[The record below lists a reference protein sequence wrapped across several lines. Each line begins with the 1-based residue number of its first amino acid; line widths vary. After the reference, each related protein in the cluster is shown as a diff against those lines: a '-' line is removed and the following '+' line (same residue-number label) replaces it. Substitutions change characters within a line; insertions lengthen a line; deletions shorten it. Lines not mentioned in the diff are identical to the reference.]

1 MNWLV
6 TDGTRAGLVGD
17 NGEGKTTLLR
27 ILAGKAEPDEGT
39 VEYVGGATIG
49 YLPQDMAEL
58 GDGSVMEFL
67 SADSGV
73 AGMKRRLEET
83 EERISRA
90 AEGSAELKSA
100 LAAHEELEHEFSH
113 RGGYGFEAMAKKIL
127 RGLGFAPGDSE
138 RPCGEFSGGWRMRIA
153 LGAIL
158 LRAPDVLLLDEPTNH
173 LDTESM
179 EWLENWLRDYRGII
193 LFVSHDMRFLERIAS
208 EIAHL
213 ERGEITRYSMGYE
226 RYLAE
231 REAARERLSQAIEDQ
246 KEQIEHIQR
255 FVERFRYK
263 SSKATQVQSR
273 IKQLEKMEI
282 YEQNAPSQSVKIK
295 FPEAP
300 RSGYEVVSAAG
311 ISKRYADKEVFSDVT
326 FALRRGER
334 AALVGV
340 NGAGKSTL
348 MRLLSG
354 AETPDAGTVKLG
366 HNVKLAYFSQ
376 ESAMNLDYSHTVWE
390 EATRAGSSMTEAARR
405 SLLGAFL
412 FSGDDVKKTVKVLSG
427 GEKSR
432 LSLFKL
438 ILSSSNFLVLDEP
451 TNHLDMKT
459 REIFQN
465 ALMRYGG
472 TLLIVSHDRYFLDN
486 LAERVLEIRDG
497 GLYDYSGN
505 YSWFIAKRDAML
517 SGDPEKDAKTE
528 PADIKEKRRRE
539 AEDRNRISRERKKFL
554 DKLASI
560 ERSIESSEARRGE
573 IDAKL
578 CDPATL
584 ADSPAVQSLMRERK
598 TIENALA
605 SDYAKWEELS
615 EAASK

>member
-1 MNWLV
+1 
-6 TDGTRAGLVGD
+6 
-17 NGEGKTTLLR
+17 
-27 ILAGKAEPDEGT
+27 
-39 VEYVGGATIG
+39 
-49 YLPQDMAEL
+49 
-58 GDGSVMEFL
+58 
-67 SADSGV
+67 
-73 AGMKRRLEET
+73 
-83 EERISRA
+83 
-90 AEGSAELKSA
+90 
-100 LAAHEELEHEFSH
+100 
-113 RGGYGFEAMAKKIL
+113 
-127 RGLGFAPGDSE
+127 
-138 RPCGEFSGGWRMRIA
+138 
-153 LGAIL
+153 
-158 LRAPDVLLLDEPTNH
+158 
-173 LDTESM
+173 M

-193 LFVSHDMRFLERIAS
+193 LFVSHDRRFLGRVAD

-231 REAARERLSQAIEDQ
+231 REAARERRAQAIEDQ
-246 KEQIEHIQR
+246 KERIEHIQR

-282 YEQNAPSQSVKIK
+282 YEREAPSPSVKIK

-311 ISKRYADKEVFSDVT
+311 IAKRYADKEVFSDVS
-326 FALRRGER
+326 FALRKGER

-348 MRLLSG
+348 MRLISG

-366 HNVKLAYFSQ
+366 HNVTLAYFSQ
-376 ESAMNLDYSHTVWE
+376 ESAMNLDYSHTVWD
-390 EATRAGSSMTEAARR
+390 EASRTGSSMTEAARR
-405 SLLGAFL
+405 TLLGAFL
-412 FSGDDVKKTVKVLSG
+412 FSGDDIKKTVSVLSG

-438 ILSSSNFLVLDEP
+438 ILSSTNFLVLDEP

-465 ALMRYGG
+465 ALMSYGG

-497 GLYDYSGN
+497 KLYDYSGN
-505 YSWFIAKRDAML
+505 YSWFIEKRGEMP
-517 SGDPEKDAKTE
+517 SGASKKGTKTE
-528 PADIKEKRRRE
+528 PADTKEKRRRE
-539 AEDRNRISRERKKFL
+539 AEERKGIYRERKKFS
-554 DKLASI
+554 DELASI
-560 ERSIESSEARRGE
+560 EHAIESSEARRGE

-578 CDPATL
+578 CDPATF
-584 ADSPAVQSLMRERK
+584 ADPSAVQAFTLERK
-598 TIENALA
+598 MIENAIA
-605 SDYAKWEELS
+605 SGYAKWEELS
-615 EAASK
+615 EAMERMKSILL

>member
-1 MNWLV
+1 V
-6 TDGTRAGLVGD
+6 TDGTRAALVGD
-17 NGEGKTTLLR
+17 NGAGKTTLLR
-27 ILAGKAEPDEGT
+27 VLAGKMEPDGGT
-39 VEYVGGATIG
+39 VEYVGSATIG
-49 YLPQDMAEL
+49 YLPQDLAEL

-67 SADSGV
+67 SEDSGI
-73 AGMKRRLEET
+73 AGMRTRLEET

-90 AEGSAELKSA
+90 AENSAELKSA
-100 LAAHEELEHEFSH
+100 LAAHEDMEHEFSH
-113 RGGYGFEAMAKKIL
+113 RGGYGFEAMVKKIL
-127 RGLGFAPGDSE
+127 RGLGFVPKDAE

-153 LGAIL
+153 LAAIL

-193 LFVSHDMRFLERIAS
+193 LFVSHDRRFLGRIAG
-208 EIAHL
+208 EIADL

-226 RYLAE
+226 RYLAGK
-231 REAARERLSQAIEDQ
+231 EAARERLEQAIEDQ
-246 KEQIEHIQR
+246 KERIEHIQR

-282 YEQNAPSQSVKIK
+282 YAQEAPSQSVKIK

-300 RSGYEVVSAAG
+300 RSGYKVAGAEG
-311 ISKRYADKEVFSDVT
+311 ISKRYADNEVFSGIS
-326 FALRRGER
+326 FELHRGER

-348 MRLLSG
+348 MRLISG
-354 AETPDAGTVKLG
+354 TETPDAGTILLG

-390 EATRAGSSMTEAARR
+390 EASRTGSSMAEASRR
-405 SLLGAFL
+405 DLLGAFL
-412 FSGDDVKKTVKVLSG
+412 FSGDDIKKTVSVLSG

-465 ALMRYGG
+465 ALLQYGG

-497 GLYDYSGN
+497 KLYDYSGN
-505 YSWFIAKRDAML
+505 YSWFIEKRDETL
-517 SGDPEKDAKTE
+517 SGAQENGAKTQ
-528 PADIKEKRRRE
+528 PADTKEKRRRE
-539 AEDRNRISRERKKFL
+539 TEERNRIHRERKKFS
-554 DKLASI
+554 DKLAST
-560 ERSIESSEARRGE
+560 ERAIESSEARRSE
-573 IDAKL
+573 IDTKL
-578 CDPATL
+578 CDPATHT
-584 ADSPAVQSLMRERK
+584 DSSSVQSLMIERK
-598 TIENALA
+598 AIEDALA
-605 SDYAKWEELS
+605 SDYAQWEELS
-615 EAASK
+615 EAMEEIK

>member
-1 MNWLV
+1 V